1 MPNWGEEQGGQED
14 DQKPHGNQGSS
25 RCRSNGIYTPVTVIT
40 STGFLAGIFCNWTD
54 GDLGAGN
61 TSFERVVI
69 RIS

>member
-1 MPNWGEEQGGQED
+1 
-14 DQKPHGNQGSS
+14 
-25 RCRSNGIYTPVTVIT
+25 VTVIR